1 MSTTD
6 DIGMRTLVG
15 FSVSTIARKYLL
27 LHHIKHLF
35 LYQAVFILLKGRIIR
50 CFTHVTYSR
59 EENSLR

>member
-15 FSVSTIARKYLL
+15 VSVSTIARKYLH

-35 LYQAVFILLKGRIIR
+35 LYQAVFILLKGRNIR
-50 CFTHVTYSR
+50 CFTNFTYSR
-59 EENSLR
+59 VENNLR